1 MSNKTNLQRIRL
13 EAMGID
19 VWRLRG
25 QVNASATINAA
36 GSSTGSANE
45 VPPRGAEPQRSV
57 DDRDLI
63 NGSPNEPVPADSVQ
77 MRLEKA
83 GSSPE
88 PADAAPISAGDHGAS
103 RELHAAFY
111 DYRTLLICVVAQRE
125 EEEGRL
131 VQFADDVVRA
141 YNGLEVRSLSRMA
154 WKQAGADLPSEL
166 VAIVKRSSAP
176 VGLIILDD
184 SVSASEGKGVIGL
197 LGGTSKEVRWIDLVL
212 SRETLPQTDMKRRLW
227 EALSQNG

>member
-1 MSNKTNLQRIRL
+1 
-13 EAMGID
+13 MGID

-25 QVNASATINAA
+25 QANASAAINAA
-36 GSSTGSANE
+36 GSSAGRANE
-45 VPPRGAEPQRSV
+45 VPPRAAEPQRSV

-63 NGSPNEPVPADSVQ
+63 NGSPNEPVPTDSIQ
-77 MRLEKA
+77 MRLEKV

-88 PADAAPISAGDHGAS
+88 PADAAPIPVGDHGAT

-111 DYRTLLICVVAQRE
+111 DYRTLLICVVAQQE

-154 WKQAGADLPSEL
+154 WKQLGADLPSEL
-166 VAIVKRSSAP
+166 VATVRRSSAP

-184 SVSASEGKGVIGL
+184 SVSASEGKGVIDL

-212 SRETLPQTDMKRRLW
+212 SRETLPQTNMKRRLW
-227 EALSQNG
+227 ETLSQNG

>member
-1 MSNKTNLQRIRL
+1 MSNKTNSQSARL

-25 QVNASATINAA
+25 RSNTSAAVSSA
-36 GSSTGSANE
+36 GEADE
-45 VPPRGAEPQRSV
+45 VQAPSVEPQRSV
-57 DDRDLI
+57 DDRDLT
-63 NGSPNEPVPADSVQ
+63 NVSPNGPARADSVQ
-77 MRLEKA
+77 VLAEKA
-83 GSSPE
+83 SSSPE
-88 PADAAPISAGDHGAS
+88 AADVASVAVGGIAAS

-111 DYRTLLICVVAQRE
+111 DYRTLLICVVAERDQ
-125 EEEGRL
+125 EEGRL

-166 VAIVKRSSAP
+166 VAIVKRSSAQ
-176 VGLIILDD
+176 VGVIILDD
-184 SVSASEGKGVIGL
+184 TVSASEGKGIIDL
-197 LGGTSKEVRWIDLVL
+197 LGLVSKDVSWVDLVL

-227 EALSQNG
+227 ETLSQNG

>member
-1 MSNKTNLQRIRL
+1 MSNKTNLQSVRL

-25 QVNASATINAA
+25 QVNASAAINAA
-36 GSSTGSANE
+36 VSSAGEADEAQATAF
-45 VPPRGAEPQRSV
+45 EPQRSV
-57 DDRDLI
+57 DDRDLT
-63 NGSPNEPVPADSVQ
+63 NVNPNEPARADSVE
-77 MRLEKA
+77 MRVEKA

-88 PADAAPISAGDHGAS
+88 PIDAVPAPAGDTAAS

-111 DYRTLLICVVAQRE
+111 DYRTLLICVVAQQE

-154 WKQAGADLPSEL
+154 WKQLGADLPSEL
-166 VAIVKRSSAP
+166 VATVKRSSAP

-184 SVSASEGKGVIGL
+184 SVSASEGKGVIDL
-197 LGGTSKEVRWIDLVL
+197 LGGTSKKVRWIDLVL
-212 SRETLPQTDMKRRLW
+212 SRETLPQTNMKRRLW
-227 EALSQNG
+227 ETLSQNG

>member
-1 MSNKTNLQRIRL
+1 MSNKTNSQSARL

-25 QVNASATINAA
+25 RSNTSAAVSSA
-36 GSSTGSANE
+36 GEADE
-45 VPPRGAEPQRSV
+45 VQAPSVEPQRSV
-57 DDRDLI
+57 DDRDLT
-63 NGSPNEPVPADSVQ
+63 NVSPNGPARADSVQ
-77 MRLEKA
+77 VLAEKA
-83 GSSPE
+83 SSSPE
-88 PADAAPISAGDHGAS
+88 AADAVPAAAGDIAAS

-111 DYRTLLICVVAQRE
+111 DYRTLLICVVAERDQ
-125 EEEGRL
+125 EEGRL

-166 VAIVKRSSAP
+166 VAIVKRSSAQ
-176 VGLIILDD
+176 VGVIILDD
-184 SVSASEGKGVIGL
+184 TVSASEGKGIIDL
-197 LGGTSKEVRWIDLVL
+197 LGLVSKDVSWVDLVL

-227 EALSQNG
+227 ETLSQNG

>member
-1 MSNKTNLQRIRL
+1 MSNKTNIKSARL

-25 QVNASATINAA
+25 RLYTSAAVSSA
-36 GSSTGSANE
+36 GEADEAKATAF
-45 VPPRGAEPQRSV
+45 EPQRSV
-57 DDRDLI
+57 DDRDLT
-63 NGSPNEPVPADSVQ
+63 NVSPNEPARADSVQ
-77 MRLEKA
+77 MRVEKA

-88 PADAAPISAGDHGAS
+88 PIDAVPAAAGDTGAS

-111 DYRTLLICVVAQRE
+111 DYRTLLICVVAERDQ
-125 EEEGRL
+125 EEGRL

-166 VAIVKRSSAP
+166 VATVKRSSAQ
-176 VGLIILDD
+176 VGIIIVGDT
-184 SVSASEGKGVIGL
+184 VSASEVKGIIDL
-197 LGGTSKEVRWIDLVL
+197 LVLVSKEVRWVDLVL

-227 EALSQNG
+227 ETLGQNG

>member
-1 MSNKTNLQRIRL
+1 MSNKTNLQSARL

-25 QVNASATINAA
+25 RSNTSTVV
-36 GSSTGSANE
+36 SSEGEADE
-45 VPPRGAEPQRSV
+45 AQARAVEPQRSV
-57 DDRDLI
+57 DDRDLS
-63 NGSPNEPVPADSVQ
+63 NVSSNEPARADSVQ
-77 MRLEKA
+77 VPAEKVLF
-83 GSSPE
+83 SPE
-88 PADAAPISAGDHGAS
+88 PADAVPASVGDIAAS

-111 DYRTLLICVVAQRE
+111 DYRTLLICVVAERDQE
-125 EEEGRL
+125 EVRL

-166 VAIVKRSSAP
+166 VATVKRSSAQIGIII
-176 VGLIILDD
+176 VGDT
-184 SVSASEGKGVIGL
+184 VSAGEGKGIIDL
-197 LGGTSKEVRWIDLVL
+197 LVLVSKEVRWVDLVL

-227 EALSQNG
+227 ETLSQND

>member
-1 MSNKTNLQRIRL
+1 
-13 EAMGID
+13 MGID

-25 QVNASATINAA
+25 RSNTSAAVSSA
-36 GSSTGSANE
+36 GEANE
-45 VPPRGAEPQRSV
+45 VQAPSVETQRSV
-57 DDRDLI
+57 DDRDLT
-63 NGSPNEPVPADSVQ
+63 NVSPNGPARADSVQ
-77 MRLEKA
+77 VLAEKA
-83 GSSPE
+83 SSSPE
-88 PADAAPISAGDHGAS
+88 AADVASAAVGGIAAS

-166 VAIVKRSSAP
+166 VAIVKRSSAQ
-176 VGLIILDD
+176 VGVIILDD
-184 SVSASEGKGVIGL
+184 SVSASEGKGVIDL

-227 EALSQNG
+227 ETLSQNG

>member
-25 QVNASATINAA
+25 QVNASAAINAA
-36 GSSTGSANE
+36 GSSAGWANE
-45 VPPRGAEPQRSV
+45 VQPRAAEPERSV

-63 NGSPNEPVPADSVQ
+63 NGSPNEPVLTDSVQ
-77 MRLEKA
+77 VRLEKA

-88 PADAAPISAGDHGAS
+88 PADAAPIPVGDHGAS

-111 DYRTLLICVVAQRE
+111 DYRTLLICVVAQQE

-154 WKQAGADLPSEL
+154 WKQLGADLPSEL
-166 VAIVKRSSAP
+166 VATVKRSSAP

-184 SVSASEGKGVIGL
+184 SVSASEGKGVIDL
-197 LGGTSKEVRWIDLVL
+197 LGGTSNEVRWIDLVL
-212 SRETLPQTDMKRRLW
+212 SRETLPQTNMKRRLW
-227 EALSQNG
+227 ETLSQNG

>member
-1 MSNKTNLQRIRL
+1 MSNKQNLQSIRL

-19 VWRLRG
+19 VWRLRVRSNTSAAISSAG
-25 QVNASATINAA
+25 EADEAQVLAVEQQ
-36 GSSTGSANE
+36 G
-45 VPPRGAEPQRSV
+45 SV
-57 DDRDLI
+57 DDGDLI

-88 PADAAPISAGDHGAS
+88 PADSVPASVSDIAAS

-111 DYRTLLICVVAQRE
+111 DYRTLLICVVAERD

-154 WKQAGADLPSEL
+154 WKQSGADLPSEL
-166 VAIVKRSSAP
+166 IATVKRSSAQ
-176 VGLIILDD
+176 VGVIILDD
-184 SVSASEGKGVIGL
+184 SVSVSEGKGVIDL

-212 SRETLPQTDMKRRLW
+212 SRETVAQTDMKRRLW
-227 EALSQNG
+227 ETLSQNG

>member
-1 MSNKTNLQRIRL
+1 MSNKTNLQSARL

-25 QVNASATINAA
+25 RSNT
-36 GSSTGSANE
+36 STVVCSEGEADE
-45 VPPRGAEPQRSV
+45 AQARAVEPQRSV
-57 DDRDLI
+57 DDRDLT
-63 NGSPNEPVPADSVQ
+63 NVSSNEPARADSVQ
-77 MRLEKA
+77 VPAEKA
-83 GSSPE
+83 SSSPE
-88 PADAAPISAGDHGAS
+88 PADAVSASVGDIAAS

-111 DYRTLLICVVAQRE
+111 DYRTLLICVVAERD

-166 VAIVKRSSAP
+166 VATVKRSSAQ
-176 VGLIILDD
+176 VGIIIVGDT
-184 SVSASEGKGVIGL
+184 VSASEGKGIIDL
-197 LGGTSKEVRWIDLVL
+197 LVLVSKEVRWVDLVL

-227 EALSQNG
+227 ETLSQNG